1 MLSGIPSFFQSISAL
16 PIANDIQPG
25 EVYNGVVRAQNN
37 ALVLTSGRIVINLDE
52 GIGLVAGQRVT
63 FQFNSTPT
71 GLQLAIT
78 PQTTHAS
85 LQSASPDFGR
95 MLAPILESLGKLEL
109 APRIQGILPREL
121 PATSSSLQ
129 PLLTVLL
136 SEQGLGTD
144 LDQFS
149 QIVTSAAANPGGLGQ
164 GTIQA
169 IAQWLGLLPPTDRA
183 AWQALL
189 LRSREEQ
196 SAAARIAASLKPG
209 ASSSGL
215 ATLKES
221 AASLATR
228 LLDDPAFLQS
238 LKEDGQL
245 EPFKALA
252 QRFQE
257 RATGVDLQNLR
268 GLDQS
273 YQFLELPVGEAHGFH
288 RAHVHNFQEKSGQG
302 KEGGPAV
309 YRTVLDLE
317 TTQLGALWISLQ
329 RTGNQCACQ
338 FRVADPEVAA
348 LLESEGPTL
357 KAALTE
363 AGFTSVSVS
372 TLVWDGNREDA
383 LIRMLAPFQKLDLEA

>member
-16 PIANDIQPG
+16 PMAKDIQPG
-25 EVYNGVVRAQNN
+25 EVYAGVVRLQNS
-37 ALVLTSGRIVINLDE
+37 ALVLSSGSLLIPLD
-52 GIGLVAGQRVT
+52 GGSGLTVGQRVN

-78 PQTTHAS
+78 PQTANAPTQAT
-85 LQSASPDFGR
+85 SPDLSR
-95 MLAPILESLGKLEL
+95 VLAPILETLGKLEL
-109 APRIQGILPREL
+109 APRIQSILPREL
-121 PATSSSLQ
+121 PATSGSLQ

-136 SEQGLGTD
+136 SKQALGAD

-149 QIVTSAAANPGGLGQ
+149 QIVASVPANSGGLAQ
-164 GTIQA
+164 STIQA

-183 AWQALL
+183 AWHALL

-196 SAAARIAASLKPG
+196 MAAARIAALLKPG
-209 ASSSGL
+209 ADTTTL

-228 LLDDPAFLQS
+228 LLDDPAFLKS

-268 GLDQS
+268 GLDQA
-273 YQFLELPVGEAHGFH
+273 YQFIELPVREAHGFH
-288 RAHVHNFQEKSGQG
+288 RAQLHNFRENTGQG
-302 KEGGPAV
+302 KESGTGV
-309 YRTVLDLE
+309 SRTVLDLKM
-317 TTQLGALWISLQ
+317 TQLGALWVSLQ
-329 RTGNQCACQ
+329 RRGEQCTCE

-348 LLESEGPTL
+348 LLQSEGPNL
-357 KAALTE
+357 EAALAE
-363 AGFTSVSVS
+363 AGFSSATVT
-372 TLVWDGNREDA
+372 TLLWDGSREEA
-383 LIRMLAPFQKLDLEA
+383 LIRMLAPFQKLDLEI